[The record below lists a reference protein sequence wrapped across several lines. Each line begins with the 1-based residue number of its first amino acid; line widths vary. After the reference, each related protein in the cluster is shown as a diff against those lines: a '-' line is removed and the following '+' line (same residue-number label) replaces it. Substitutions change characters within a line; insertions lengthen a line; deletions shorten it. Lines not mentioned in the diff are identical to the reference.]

1 MGIPRR
7 LPTLGGPAVNV
18 GSRVDTP
25 DGQGTITRFVIDHR
39 WAFRKPSAL
48 QWVIVQ
54 LDGKPFGQV
63 FLPSQVQEASMTEEP
78 TTSGVL
84 IQPIDETTTEE
95 PDPTEPQPEPPEEE
109 GEDEQLIEFPE

>member
-1 MGIPRR
+1 
-7 LPTLGGPAVNV
+7 LNV
-18 GSRVDTP
+18 GSRVHTP

-39 WAFRKPSAL
+39 WAFRKTNAL

-63 FLPSQVQEASMTEEP
+63 FLPSQVQEAPVNEEP

-84 IQPIDETTTEE
+84 IQPLDETTTEE
-95 PDPTEPQPEPPEEE
+95 PEPTSEPEPDPEA
-109 GEDEQLIEFPE
+109 EDEKLEELIEFPE

>member
-1 MGIPRR
+1 
-7 LPTLGGPAVNV
+7 VNI
-18 GSRVDTP
+18 GSRVHTP

-39 WAFRKPSAL
+39 WAFRRTNAL

-63 FLPSQVQEASMTEEP
+63 FLPSQVKEAPVNEEP

-84 IQPIDETTTEE
+84 IQAPENTTEPAPE
-95 PDPTEPQPEPPEEE
+95 PDPTEPQPEPADEE
-109 GEDEQLIEFPE
+109 GEDEKLIEFPE

>member
-1 MGIPRR
+1 M
-7 LPTLGGPAVNV
+7 NV
-18 GSRVDTP
+18 GSRVHTP

-39 WAFRKPSAL
+39 WAFRKTNAL

-63 FLPSQVQEASMTEEP
+63 FLPSQVQEASPMNEAT

-84 IQPIDETTTEE
+84 IQPINETTTDPDPEPDTDE
-95 PDPTEPQPEPPEEE
+95 PDPTEPEPDPEAADEKLEE
-109 GEDEQLIEFPE
+109 LIEFPE

>member
-1 MGIPRR
+1 VA
-7 LPTLGGPAVNV
+7 AVNV
-18 GSRVDTP
+18 GSRVHTP

-39 WAFRKPSAL
+39 WAFRKTNAL

-63 FLPSQVQEASMTEEP
+63 FLPSQVQEAPMNETTTDPEP
-78 TTSGVL
+78 TT
-84 IQPIDETTTEE
+84 E

-109 GEDEQLIEFPE
+109 GDDEKLIEFPE